1 MCASPLSLRH
11 AQPDWMGGGLV
22 SRQMMHAPPSAA
34 IFPFQVSGG
43 RSPVQNDF
51 RTASSQEV
59 GKCMYS
65 TSTVRE
71 MELFECLANDR
82 LASTE
87 LYDVLYEE
95 QEDTVPPDVFPYRIV
110 QPGGRARFA
119 GDWTV
124 DSREAA

>member
-1 MCASPLSLRH
+1 
-11 AQPDWMGGGLV
+11 
-22 SRQMMHAPPSAA
+22 
-34 IFPFQVSGG
+34 
-43 RSPVQNDF
+43 
-51 RTASSQEV
+51 
-59 GKCMYS
+59 
-65 TSTVRE
+65 

-82 LASTE
+82 LASAE

-95 QEDTVPPDVFPYRIV
+95 QEDTVPLDVFPYRIV

>member
-1 MCASPLSLRH
+1 
-11 AQPDWMGGGLV
+11 
-22 SRQMMHAPPSAA
+22 
-34 IFPFQVSGG
+34 
-43 RSPVQNDF
+43 
-51 RTASSQEV
+51 
-59 GKCMYS
+59 
-65 TSTVRE
+65 

-95 QEDTVPPDVFPYRIV
+95 QEDTVLPDVFPYRIV